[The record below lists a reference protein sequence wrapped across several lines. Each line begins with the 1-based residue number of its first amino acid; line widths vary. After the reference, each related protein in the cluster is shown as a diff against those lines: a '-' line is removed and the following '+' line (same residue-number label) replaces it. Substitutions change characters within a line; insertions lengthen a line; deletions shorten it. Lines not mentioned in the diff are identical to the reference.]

1 MVTVV
6 LVLVLTLGWLL
17 VAICLTVLTFTAVEI
32 RRVVAENTRAIKR
45 IEATMK
51 EHRC

>member
-1 MVTVV
+1 MTVAIFVV
-6 LVLVLTLGWLL
+6 LILGWFLL
-17 VAICLTVLTFTAVEI
+17 AICLTVMTFTVVEI
-32 RRVVAENTRAIKR
+32 RRVVAENTRAIKG